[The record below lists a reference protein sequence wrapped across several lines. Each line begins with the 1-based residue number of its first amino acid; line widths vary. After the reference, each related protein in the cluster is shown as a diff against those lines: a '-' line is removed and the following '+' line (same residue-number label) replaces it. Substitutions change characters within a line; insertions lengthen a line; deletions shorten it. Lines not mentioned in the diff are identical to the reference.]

1 MLPLPHLLCAATT
14 SCWRAVNDRVLK
26 ANGTSPMGTKRLYT
40 ALYRRCVVLHELR
53 HVHISRGVE
62 TKYLVRTL
70 VQNLRVGANW
80 RSVVGPVARATLLH
94 RCYSKDLTSAIT
106 CALQLCCCR
115 NEPHSSF
122 EPICPWHA

>member
-1 MLPLPHLLCAATT
+1 
-14 SCWRAVNDRVLK
+14 
-26 ANGTSPMGTKRLYT
+26 MGTKRLYT

-122 EPICPWHA
+122 EPICPWHAGDGLQE